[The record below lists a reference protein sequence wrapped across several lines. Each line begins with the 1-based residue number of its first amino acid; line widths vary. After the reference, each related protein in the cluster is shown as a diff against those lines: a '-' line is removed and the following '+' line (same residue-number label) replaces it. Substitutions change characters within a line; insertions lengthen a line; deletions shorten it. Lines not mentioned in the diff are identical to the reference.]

1 MKIAWK
7 KLKISK
13 KWWTQIFKFHFEK
26 IFNNDIWKK
35 INPDLSKDPKGIVI
49 KFPVT
54 QSRPSR
60 NGNDFRAGGGDH
72 HHLPCGIGL
81 TKFQY

>member
-1 MKIAWK
+1 MKK
-7 KLKISK
+7 
-13 KWWTQIFKFHFEK
+13 
-26 IFNNDIWKK
+26 N
-35 INPDLSKDPKGIVI
+35 NPDLSKGPKGIVI

-81 TKFQY
+81 NFLQTDCHI

>member
-1 MKIAWK
+1 M
-7 KLKISK
+7 
-13 KWWTQIFKFHFEK
+13 
-26 IFNNDIWKK
+26 
-35 INPDLSKDPKGIVI
+35 SKDPKGIVI

-81 TKFQY
+81 IMLEILRVISSPSTLWGLFTYGEKSRAGLIAQPALSAKLR